1 MFQLFSIV
9 FLVIGSLGLF
19 GLISFVVN
27 RKGKEVAIRKV
38 LGASIRNIIMLF
50 SREYVYLIIV
60 SFLIAVPLAYYVVNG
75 WLSNFANHIEL
86 QWWLFVLPGVFVL
99 MIALSVVSAKSLR
112 VARSNPVDSLKYE

>member
-1 MFQLFSIV
+1 
-9 FLVIGSLGLF
+9 
-19 GLISFVVN
+19 
-27 RKGKEVAIRKV
+27 
-38 LGASIRNIIMLF
+38 
-50 SREYVYLIIV
+50 
-60 SFLIAVPLAYYVVNG
+60 VVNG